1 MKTSFYTS
9 VVVAALLAITP
20 LAAQADRSSSSLTS
34 DRLVVIEPVEYT
46 DQQVIAA
53 TVGCA
58 VLFGALAAMTSG
70 ISTAVGAV
78 AGGSICAI
86 GFGEDYF
93 QGDRIVGYESGA

>member
-20 LAAQADRSSSSLTS
+20 LAAQA

>member
-1 MKTSFYTS
+1 MKTSLKTIIAIAS
-9 VVVAALLAITP
+9 LSLLP
-20 LAAQADRSSSSLTS
+20 LAAQA

-70 ISTAVGAV
+70 VSTAVGAV

>member
-20 LAAQADRSSSSLTS
+20 LAAQA

-93 QGDRIVGYESGA
+93 QGDRIVGFESGA

>member
-1 MKTSFYTS
+1 MTNTLKAA
-9 VVVAALLAITP
+9 VVATTLALTP
-20 LAAQADRSSSSLTS
+20 LAAQADR
-34 DRLVVIEPVEYT
+34 LVVVEPIEYT
-46 DQQVIAA
+46 DQQVIVA

-78 AGGSICAI
+78 AGGSICAV

>member
-1 MKTSFYTS
+1 MNTSLKSILVASVLTVTS
-9 VVVAALLAITP
+9 IT
-20 LAAQADRSSSSLTS
+20 AAQADR
-34 DRLVVIEPVEYT
+34 LVILEHTPYT
-46 DQQVIAA
+46 DEQVIVS

-86 GFGEDYF
+86 GFGEDYIKR
-93 QGDRIVGYESGA
+93 DRIVGYESGA

>member
-1 MKTSFYTS
+1 MKITTIATIVALTVLPMASNATEVL
-9 VVVAALLAITP
+9 VVV
-20 LAAQADRSSSSLTS
+20 
-34 DRLVVIEPVEYT
+34 EPVTYT

-70 ISTAVGAV
+70 VATAVGAV
-78 AGGSICAI
+78 FGGSICAV

>member
-1 MKTSFYTS
+1 MNTSLKSLLVASVLTVTS
-9 VVVAALLAITP
+9 IT
-20 LAAQADRSSSSLTS
+20 AAQADR
-34 DRLVVIEPVEYT
+34 LVVKENSVFTLEHTPYT
-46 DQQVIAA
+46 DEQVIVS

-86 GFGEDYF
+86 GFGEDYIKR
-93 QGDRIVGYESGA
+93 DRIVGYESGA

>member
-20 LAAQADRSSSSLTS
+20 LAAQADR
-34 DRLVVIEPVEYT
+34 LVVIEPVEYT
-46 DQQVIAA
+46 DEQVIAA

>member
-9 VVVAALLAITP
+9 LVVAALLAITP
-20 LAAQADRSSSSLTS
+20 LAAQA

>member
-9 VVVAALLAITP
+9 VAVAALLAITP
-20 LAAQADRSSSSLTS
+20 LAAQA